1 MKESNKDIAVSFL
14 EMASSGEVD
23 KAYSKFIGDNFKHHN
38 AYYEGSADSLR
49 NGMKENAIQNPN
61 KVWILNCIFLH
72 PVPKRVCRPFIIRV
86 VMLEVV
92 PNKLRISLI
101 HLPA

>member
-61 KVWILNCIFLH
+61 KVFWVMRNMI
-72 PVPKRVCRPFIIRV
+72 RREPFSMAGSIVIRRRSFELQ
-86 VMLEVV
+86 MQLT
-92 PNKLRISLI
+92 PQK
-101 HLPA
+101 